1 MQDALL
7 CICLEEETA
16 CMQDVLKGTDGEFLC
31 EAVSGLYREDASRT
45 VKNGAMKVNM
55 QRIGRILNNILQSME
70 DGCDNGKSQ
79 LKMSHEKLVGCSR
92 ST

>member
-1 MQDALL
+1 
-7 CICLEEETA
+7 
-16 CMQDVLKGTDGEFLC
+16 
-31 EAVSGLYREDASRT
+31 
-45 VKNGAMKVNM
+45 
-55 QRIGRILNNILQSME
+55 LQSME